1 MTAMNPAGAIGKLG
15 FQRWYERELLLCH
28 SWLVA
33 CLLCAF
39 ALLALLEDLTL
50 RQFGWDVA
58 AAVAAAFAAGAI
70 AWYALTRYLFMLMRA
85 LHIAERSTCPGCGA
99 HGKYRLVGTTARAM
113 TVHCRQCDREWA
125 ID

>member
-1 MTAMNPAGAIGKLG
+1 MNPAGAIGKLG

-39 ALLALLEDLTL
+39 ALLALLEGLDL
-50 RQFGWDVA
+50 REDGWAAAPALVA
-58 AAVAAAFAAGAI
+58 AFLAGCI
-70 AWYALTRYLFMLMRA
+70 AWYALARYLSMLLRA
-85 LHIAERSTCPGCGA
+85 MHVAERSTCAHCGE
-99 HGKYRLVGTTARAM
+99 HGRYRLVSATARSM
-113 TVHCRQCDREWA
+113 TVHCRKCDSEWA

>member
-1 MTAMNPAGAIGKLG
+1 MAVMDPAGAIGKLG

-39 ALLALLEDLTL
+39 ALLALLEDLSL
-50 RQFGWDVA
+50 RDFGWGTA
-58 AAVAAAFAAGAI
+58 AALAAAFAAGCI
-70 AWYALTRYLFMLMRA
+70 AWYALARYLGMLLRA
-85 LHIAERSTCPGCGA
+85 LHVAERSTCPGCGA
-99 HGKYRLVGTTARAM
+99 QGKYRLVSASAHAM
-113 TVHCRQCDREWA
+113 TVHCRKCEREWT